1 MAPRR
6 NTKTTRRNI
15 NFVCILL
22 IISLFTSQ
30 YAEARISKE
39 QIKDFQHLDSYKGPN
54 IKSTDK
60 KLKQFNHLGLMDPP
74 LDLPN
79 SKSYG
84 ISSPFSL
91 PPFDSLPP
99 TSLSE
104 TTPPDCEDS
113 PYAAPPPPSTSTPTP
128 TTPTIS
134 TPLPP
139 SPSSPFIPTP
149 IFPIQSPPQS
159 PSENPYQIPPFNN
172 PNPPESS
179 PLTPS
184 TPNFVPSPIQSPPFS
199 DTNPPENSPLT
210 PSTPDYVPSPVTYV
224 PTPPEYVPSPPDN
237 IPSPIGYVPGPPEY
251 EPSPP
256 SYVPSPS
263 GGYVP
268 SPNGG
273 YVPSPDVGYVTSPY
287 INVPSPTSYGITP
300 GPPVFQP
307 PVLFPPPTG
316 PTSPYKGPQRAL
328 WCVAKPSVPDP
339 IIEEAM
345 NYACGSGA
353 DCGSIQPQGTCYHP
367 ETLFA
372 HASFAFN
379 SYWQRTKAAGGTCD
393 FGGTA
398 ILVTIDPSFN
408 GCHFIAT

>member
-1 MAPRR
+1 MAARR
-6 NTKTTRRNI
+6 NNTTRRNI
-15 NFVCILL
+15 NITGILL
-22 IISLFTSQ
+22 IISLFTTQ
-30 YAEARISKE
+30 YAEARIPKE
-39 QIKDFQHLDSYKGPN
+39 QIKDFQHLHNYKGPN
-54 IKSTDK
+54 IKSTNN

-74 LDLPN
+74 LELPN

-91 PPFDSLPP
+91 PLFDSLPP

-113 PYAAPPPPSTSTPTP
+113 PSATPSPPSTSIPTP
-128 TTPTIS
+128 TTPTIK
-134 TPLPP
+134 
-139 SPSSPFIPTP
+139 
-149 IFPIQSPPQS
+149 
-159 PSENPYQIPPFNN
+159 
-172 PNPPESS
+172 
-179 PLTPS
+179 
-184 TPNFVPSPIQSPPFS
+184 
-199 DTNPPENSPLT
+199 NSPLT
-210 PSTPDYVPSPVTYV
+210 PSTPDFVPSPIQIPPFSDTNLPENSPITPSMPDYMPSPITYV
-224 PTPPEYVPSPPDN
+224 SAPPEYVPSPPNN

-263 GGYVP
+263 GGFVP
-268 SPNGG
+268 SPDGG

-287 INVPSPTSYGITP
+287 INIPSPTGYGITP

-307 PVLFPPPTG
+307 PPPPTG
-316 PTSPYKGPQRAL
+316 PPSPYKA
-328 WCVAKPSVPDP
+328 SVPDP

-379 SYWQRTKAAGGTCD
+379 SYWQRIKAAGGTCD
-393 FGGTA
+393 FGGTT